1 MTPEPLPASPDHRPQ
16 DHLPRWPA
24 PEAKG
29 ALAPRFML
37 PDQGGLGWNLTDD
50 TVAGR
55 PLVLVFL
62 GGFSQ
67 AAALQPLLAF
77 RDLHGEFEALGAS
90 VVAITRQ
97 TVGINADARESHG
110 IPFRILS
117 DLTGEVSRRY
127 AALPGAAAARPPL
140 AFVVSPAVKVARVIG
155 GSEGARHADQALA
168 AVEDILAPRQALAM
182 ALHPPVLQVPDV
194 LSPAECRFLIALH
207 QRDDTPWNEPG
218 DPVDQFDFRIRVGD
232 HRRADRVDYVI
243 NEPAIVER
251 LDQHLAQRLTPEIK
265 KAFQYRVTRRETY
278 HIACYQGR
286 RGGFSIGHRDNTTSD
301 LAHRRFA
308 LSINL
313 NDGEYEGG
321 ELRFREYG
329 EQRYR
334 VPTGS
339 AMVFSSSLLHEAMA
353 VTAGRR
359 YVLLSHLFGDDAA
372 QPAQAPKP

>member
-1 MTPEPLPASPDHRPQ
+1 MTPEPLPITQDRPLQWPGQ
-16 DHLPRWPA
+16 D
-24 PEAKG
+24 AKG
-29 ALAPRFML
+29 AVAPRFML
-37 PDQGGLGWNLTDD
+37 PDQGGLGWDLVDD

-62 GGFSQ
+62 SGFGQ
-67 AAALQPLLAF
+67 AAARDQLLAF
-77 RDLHGEFEALGAS
+77 RDLHGAFEACGAS

-97 TVGINADARESHG
+97 TAGINADAREDYG
-110 IPFRILS
+110 LPFRILS
-117 DLTGEVSRRY
+117 DLAGEISARY
-127 AALPGAAAARPPL
+127 AALPGADGAQPL
-140 AFVVSPAVKVARVIG
+140 LSFVVAPAAKVARVIG
-155 GSEGARHADQALA
+155 ATAGSRPAEEALA
-168 AVEDILAPRQALAM
+168 AVREILAPLRAVAM

-194 LSPAECRFLIALH
+194 FSPAECRFLIALH
-207 QRDDTPWNEPG
+207 QRDDTPWNQPG

-243 NEPAIVER
+243 NDPAIAGR
-251 LDQHLAQRLTPEIK
+251 LDQHLAQRITPEVK

-339 AMVFSSSLLHEAMA
+339 AMVFSSSLLHEALA

-359 YVLLSHLFGDDAA
+359 YVLLSHLFGDDG
-372 QPAQAPKP
+372 AQAPKP